1 MNDALDFVIAEA
13 AIRQLHAR
21 YTDAVWRKD
30 YEAFGD
36 CFTLD
41 CEWRIGGVVVRG
53 RTAIVAHMQSVLPQF
68 RAVLVT
74 FRTPIL
80 EVGKGTATGRT
91 YMTEQAVFKD
101 GRAFGPIGT
110 YYERFVDQGDRWR
123 FAWRLFQTQYAGP
136 PDLSGPFFENP
147 DFGPPPAMPAL
158 DAPTY
163 SRTSIHTH
171 GSGPNKGPKP

>member
-1 MNDALDFVIAEA
+1 MKDLMEAEF

-41 CEWRIGGVVVRG
+41 SEWRIGGVVVRG

-110 YYERFVDQGDRWR
+110 YYERF
-123 FAWRLFQTQYAGP
+123 
-136 PDLSGPFFENP
+136 
-147 DFGPPPAMPAL
+147 
-158 DAPTY
+158 
-163 SRTSIHTH
+163 
-171 GSGPNKGPKP
+171 